1 MAKGG
6 LFIGWG
12 PAARGREQ
20 MALALFQEVMQY
32 YARLQQQGEIESF
45 EPVQLEPH
53 GGDLQGFVLLRGD
66 TEKLARL
73 RVSPEF
79 VTLTARATLAL
90 DNIGVTS
97 AYLGEGLEQLF
108 GEYGKLL
115 GDLK

>member
-20 MALALFQEVMQY
+20 TALALFQETMQY
-32 YARLQQQGEIESF
+32 YAGLQQQGEIDSF

-53 GGDLQGFVLLRGD
+53 GGDLQGFLLLRGD
-66 TEKLARL
+66 TDKLARL
-73 RVSPEF
+73 RTSQEF
-79 VTLTARATLAL
+79 ISFTARATLAL
-90 DNIGVTS
+90 DNIGVTG
-97 AYLGEGLEQLF
+97 AYFGEGLEQLF

-115 GDLK
+115 GGLK

>member
-20 MALALFQEVMQY
+20 MALALFQETMQY
-32 YARLQQQGEIESF
+32 YARLQQQGEIDSF

-53 GGDLQGFVLLRGD
+53 GGDLQGFLLIRGD
-66 TEKLARL
+66 TDKLARL
-73 RVSPEF
+73 RVSAEF
-79 VTLTARATLAL
+79 ITFTARATLAL
-90 DNIGVTS
+90 DNIGVAG

-115 GDLK
+115 GSV

>member
-1 MAKGG
+1 MAKSG

-20 MALALFQEVMQY
+20 MALALFQETLQY
-32 YARLQQQGEIESF
+32 YSRLQQQGEIDSF

-53 GGDLQGFVLLRGD
+53 GGDLQGFLLLRGD
-66 TEKLARL
+66 TDKLARL

-79 VTLTARATLAL
+79 IALTARATLAL
-90 DNIGVTS
+90 DNIGVAG

-115 GDLK
+115 GSLT